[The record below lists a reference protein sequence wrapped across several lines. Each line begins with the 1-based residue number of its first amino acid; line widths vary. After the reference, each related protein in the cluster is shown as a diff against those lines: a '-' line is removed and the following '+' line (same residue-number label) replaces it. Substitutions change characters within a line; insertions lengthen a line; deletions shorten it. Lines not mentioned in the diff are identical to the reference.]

1 MKSETER
8 NTFSLQ
14 KVHRLID
21 ANLNR
26 LREGIRVL
34 EDIQRFIFD
43 NKALSET
50 LKDLRHDC
58 RTDNDIRYIVTRDI
72 LHDVLNQ
79 TTTASEMQRDDLNA
93 MQLSNMKRA
102 QESARVLEEAFKLC
116 DLHEAKRFKE
126 IRYRLYD
133 LEKRIFT
140 DGELSPRLSK
150 TE

>member
-1 MKSETER
+1 MKSKTER

-14 KVHRLID
+14 KLHRLID

-43 NKALSET
+43 NKEMSEA

-58 RTDNDIRYIVTRDI
+58 RTSDDTQYIFERDIR
-72 LHDVLNQ
+72 HDVLNQ
-79 TTTASEMQRDDLNA
+79 TTTASEMQRNDIDAL
-93 MQLSNMKRA
+93 QLSNMKRA
-102 QESARVLEEAFKLC
+102 QESARVLEEAFKLR
-116 DLHEAKRFKE
+116 DLHEAQRFKE

-140 DGELSPRLSK
+140 QS
-150 TE
+150 

>member
-14 KVHRLID
+14 KLYRLID

-43 NKALSET
+43 NKEMSEAL
-50 LKDLRHDC
+50 KVLRHDC
-58 RTDNDIRYIVTRDI
+58 RTSNDSQYIFERDIR
-72 LHDVLNQ
+72 HDVLNQ
-79 TTTASEMQRDDLNA
+79 TTTASEMQRDDIDAL
-93 MQLSNMKRA
+93 QLSNMKRA

-116 DLHEAKRFKE
+116 DLHEAQRFKE

-133 LEKRIFT
+133 LERRIFT
-140 DGELSPRLSK
+140 QS
-150 TE
+150 